1 MKLIFS
7 LLIRPM
13 LVVMVFAWMV
23 PLSAA
28 WANAPHNDTRDDSVE
43 QVVMYHLDSEA
54 IPRSIHYLSWTPVRR
69 LDSGRYKVT
78 VRYRVMNRYQRSV
91 LKKQIVIMDEEGAI
105 LKVMDC
111 R

>member
-1 MKLIFS
+1 MVV
-7 LLIRPM
+7 LL
-13 LVVMVFAWMV
+13 VFAWMV
-23 PLSAA
+23 PPATTR
-28 WANAPHNDTRDDSVE
+28 ANAPHNDTRDDSVE
-43 QVVMYHLDSEA
+43 QVVMYHLESEA
-54 IPRSIHYLSWTPVRR
+54 KPRSIHYLSWTPVRR
-69 LDSGRYKVT
+69 LDNGRYKVT

>member
-1 MKLIFS
+1 
-7 LLIRPM
+7 M
-13 LVVMVFAWMV
+13 LMVMVFAWMV
-23 PLSAA
+23 PLPAA

-43 QVVMYHLDSEA
+43 QVVMYHLEKEA
-54 IPRSIHYLSWTPVRR
+54 IPRSINYLSWTPVRR
-69 LDSGRYKVT
+69 LDNGRYKVT